1 MPMSRAP
8 QMPWRVLLVEDDP
21 IIAIMLGGML
31 QELSCSIVGP
41 AGSAAAALT
50 MIASQPIDGAVL
62 DWNLGREDSSAV
74 ADELLHRST
83 PFVFSTGHGTTGVAE
98 RFRGIPVLAKPYGLD
113 SLNRV
118 LMPLLGRV

>member
-74 ADELLHRST
+74 ADELLHRSKA
-83 PFVFSTGHGTTGVAE
+83 VRHHGRAGGRSTSVHGG
-98 RFRGIPVLAKPYGLD
+98 
-113 SLNRV
+113 NC
-118 LMPLLGRV
+118 LLTEPNA